1 MVNND
6 MARAPTYK
14 VEQQQKFI
22 EDLIAEYGD
31 TATSK
36 QILDF
41 AESKSLPVPY
51 FLLRDDKRK
60 IARGKYRLCKR
71 SELLKKTSVDYA
83 IAKVVENAG
92 LDVEVPAMVHSAAVI
107 QIASKRALNV
117 TESFVPDRLGTYV
130 PFGFFDDLRDI
141 INSKIFYPVYI
152 TGHSGNG
159 KTLMIEQVCAS
170 LGREMIRVNITKRTD
185 ETDLIGSY
193 ELIDGNTVRREG
205 PVITAMRRGAVL
217 LLDEVDL
224 GTEDLLCLQPILEGK
239 PYFDKKTG
247 EVIHAAFGFN
257 VVATANTKGKGDA
270 DGRYLGANIMN
281 EAMLERFALTEE
293 QQYPDAKTERKIL
306 VKNFA
311 ALEVDDPDFIERLV
325 TWAEVI
331 RKAFSDGS
339 VDELISTRR
348 LVHIAKAYK
357 IFKKNR
363 MKAIE
368 KCLNRFDV
376 ETKTVF
382 LDLYTKVDAEAFKQ
396 TAEEKMPEAAEFDD
410 MVKMLITKYKTS
422 INILK
427 DEEQKCYIVDAFNRR
442 TRVTYAEIASSPS
455 PQFVFDETVG
465 KHQFLMDA

>member
-1 MVNND
+1 MTND
-6 MARAPTYK
+6 MSRTPTYSI
-14 VEQQQKFI
+14 EQQQQFI
-22 EDLIAEYGD
+22 DDLITEFGD

-51 FLLRDDKRK
+51 WLLRDEKRK
-60 IARGKYRLCKR
+60 FARGKFRLCTR
-71 SELLKKTSVDYA
+71 SQLLKKGTLSHA
-83 IAKVVENAG
+83 IASAIDKTEE
-92 LDVEVPAMVHSAAVI
+92 LPAMAQPVV

-117 TESFVPDRLGTYV
+117 TDSFVPDRLETYV

-141 INSKIFYPVYI
+141 INSKIFYPVYV

-170 LGREMIRVNITKRTD
+170 LGRECVRVNITKRTD

-205 PVITAMRRGAVL
+205 PVITAMRRGAIL

-224 GTEDLLCLQPILEGK
+224 GTEDMLCLQPVLEGK

-247 EVIHAAFGFN
+247 EVIHAAHGFN
-257 VVATANTKGKGDA
+257 IIATANTKGKGDA
-270 DGRYLGANIMN
+270 DGRYLGTNIMN

-293 QQYPDAKTERKIL
+293 QQYPDMKTERRIL
-306 VKNFA
+306 TKNFT
-311 ALEVDDPDFIERLV
+311 LLQVEDDDFIERLV
-325 TWAEVI
+325 TWADVI
-331 RKAFSDGS
+331 RKSFNDGA
-339 VDELISTRR
+339 VDEVISTRR

-368 KCLNRFDV
+368 KCLNRFDA
-376 ETKTVF
+376 ETKTAF
-382 LDLYTKVDAEAFKQ
+382 LDLYTKVDVEAFKSD
-396 TAEEKMPEAAEFDD
+396 AEVKIPPAAEFND
-410 MVKMLITKYKTS
+410 MVTMLAAKYKTPVS
-422 INILK
+422 IYK
-427 DEEQKCYIVDAFNRR
+427 DEVKACYIVDAFNRK
-442 TRVTYAEIASSPS
+442 TAITTTEIAQAKSVIA
-455 PQFVFDETVG
+455 VFDNTIAN
-465 KHQFLMDA
+465 HQFLVPEA

>member
-1 MVNND
+1 MAKSE
-6 MARAPTYK
+6 MARKPNYS

-22 EDLIAEYGD
+22 EALIEEFGD

-41 AESKSLPVPY
+41 AESKGQAVPH
-51 FLLRDDKRK
+51 FILRDEKRK
-60 IARGKYRLCKR
+60 IGRGKFRLCPR
-71 SELLKKTSVDYA
+71 AQLLKKNTVGHA
-83 IAKVVENAG
+83 VATA
-92 LDVEVPAMVHSAAVI
+92 LDKIEEQPAMVQPQATVT

-117 TESFVPDRLGTYV
+117 TESFVPDRLETYV
-130 PFGFFDDLRDI
+130 AFGFFDDLRDI

-193 ELIDGNTVRREG
+193 ELIDGNTIRREG
-205 PVITAMRRGAVL
+205 PVLTAMRRGAVL

-270 DGRYLGANIMN
+270 DGRYLGTNVMN
-281 EAMLERFALTEE
+281 EAMLERFAMTEE
-293 QQYPDAKTERKIL
+293 QDYPDAKTERKIL
-306 VKNFA
+306 QKNFD
-311 ALEVDDPDFIERLV
+311 ALEVSDDDFIERLV
-325 TWAEVI
+325 IWAEAI
-331 RKAFSDGS
+331 RKTFKEGA
-339 VDELISTRR
+339 VDEIISTRR
-348 LVHIAKAYK
+348 LVHIAKAFK

-368 KCLNRFDV
+368 KCLNRFDA
-376 ETKTVF
+376 ETKVAF
-382 LDLYTKVDAEAFKQ
+382 LDLYSKIDAEAFK
-396 TAEEKMPEAAEFDD
+396 TEAEGRMPEAKEFDD
-410 MVKMLITKYKTS
+410 MVTMLSTKYKSTVS
-422 INILK
+422 IYK
-427 DEEQKCYIVDAFNRR
+427 DEAKKCYVVDAFSRK
-442 TRVTYAEIASSPS
+442 TTVPYDQIAKAKSPML
-455 PQFVFDETVG
+455 VFDETVAN
-465 KHQFLMDA
+465 HQFLSPDA